1 MPNVRRRTFLPAC
14 YLLGLLAQAAAP
26 VVDWDKAKAET
37 LLHYQSI
44 VRMNTS
50 NPPGNETSVVNY
62 LKDVLDREGISYQ
75 VFALEPSRAN
85 LVARLKGNGRKK
97 PILILGHTDTVGVQP
112 EMWPV
117 DPFGA
122 VRKDGYIWGR
132 GTTDNKDCVT
142 AGLMLMLHLKRLR
155 VPLDRDVIFVAE
167 ASEES
172 SSGPI
177 NVGIEYL
184 IKNHWADIEAEYA
197 LAEGGFVHSENGRVR
212 YVEIAATEKV
222 PRRAKLI
229 ATGTSGHGSRP
240 RRDNAIVH
248 LSTAVS
254 KVASWEPPMRLNDVT
269 RTFFERLSTISPPEE
284 AARHNGLV
292 DPQKTGAIQN
302 YFAEHDLGKYSVL
315 RTSISPTILSGGF
328 RQNVIPSQAEA
339 MLDIR
344 ALPDEDMT
352 LFYAEMDRVIG
363 DPAVKIVPSAPG
375 RPPAPPSRLDTEMF
389 RALEAAQRRLYP
401 NAITI
406 PGMVTGATDLAQLRA
421 RGVQAYGVGP
431 RFDEA
436 EFAEHGWH
444 SDVERLSED
453 SLYELVQFL
462 WYAVLDIAASKQ
474 ISER

>member
-1 MPNVRRRTFLPAC
+1 MV
-14 YLLGLLAQAAAP
+14 LLFFLLALPVRAAEPA
-26 VVDWDKAKAET
+26 VDWEKLKAET

-44 VRMNTS
+44 VRINTS
-50 NPPGNETSVVNY
+50 NPPGNETAVVNY
-62 LKDVLDREGISYQ
+62 LKDVLDREGISYLI
-75 VFALEPSRAN
+75 FAREASRAN

-97 PILILGHTDTVGVQP
+97 PLLVLGHTDTVGVQK

-122 VRKDGYIWGR
+122 ERKDGFIWGR
-132 GTTDNKDCVT
+132 GTTDNKDGVA
-142 AGLMLMLHLKRLR
+142 AGLMLMLQLKRLG
-155 VPLDRDVIFVAE
+155 VPLDRDVIYVAE

-172 SSGPI
+172 STSPV
-177 NVGIEYL
+177 NVGIDYL
-184 IKNHWADIEAEYA
+184 IQEHWADIEAEYA

-284 AARHNGLV
+284 AARYNGLV
-292 DPQKTGAIQN
+292 DPQKTAAIQN
-302 YFAEHDLGKYSVL
+302 YFAEHDLGKYSML
-315 RTSISPTILSGGF
+315 RTSISPTMLNAGF
-328 RQNVIPSQAEA
+328 RLNVIPSQAEA

-352 LFYAEMDRVIG
+352 KFFAELNRIIG
-363 DPAVKIVPSAPG
+363 DPAVKVVPAPPG
-375 RPPAPPSRLDTEMF
+375 RPNAPPSRLDTEMF

-401 NAITI
+401 GAVTI
-406 PGMVTGATDLAQLRA
+406 PGMVTGSTDLAQLRA
-421 RGVQAYGVGP
+421 KGVQAYGIGP

-453 SLYELVQFL
+453 SLHGLVQFL
-462 WYAVLDIAASKQ
+462 WYSVLGVAASN
-474 ISER
+474 

>member
-1 MPNVRRRTFLPAC
+1 MPNFRRRIFLPAC
-14 YLLGLLAQAAAP
+14 FLLALSARAAEP

-97 PILILGHTDTVGVQP
+97 PVLILGHTDTVGVQP

-132 GTTDNKDCVT
+132 GTTDNKDCVA
-142 AGLMLMLHLKRLR
+142 AGLMLMLQLKRLR
-155 VPLDRDVIFVAE
+155 VPLDRDVIYVAE

-172 SSGPI
+172 STGPI
-177 NVGIEYL
+177 NVGIDYL
-184 IKNHWADIEAEYA
+184 IKEHWPDIEAEYA

-212 YVEIAATEKV
+212 FVEIAATEKV

-254 KVASWEPPMRLNDVT
+254 KIANWEPPMRLNDVT

-284 AARHNGLV
+284 AARYNGLL
-292 DPQKTGAIQN
+292 DPQKTAAIQN
-302 YFAEHDLGKYSVL
+302 YFADHDLGKYSVL
-315 RTSISPTILSGGF
+315 RTSISPTIVSGGF
-328 RQNVIPSQAEA
+328 RENVIPSQAEA

-352 LFYAEMDRVIG
+352 AFYAQMERVIG

-375 RPPAPPSRLDTEMF
+375 RPAAPPSRLDTEMF

-421 RGVQAYGVGP
+421 KGVQAYGIGP

-436 EFAEHGWH
+436 EFAAHGWH

-453 SLYELVQFL
+453 SLYGLVQFM
-462 WYAVLDIAASKQ
+462 WYAVLDIAASK
-474 ISER
+474 

>member
-1 MPNVRRRTFLPAC
+1 MVLSAN
-14 YLLGLLAQAAAP
+14 AAEP
-26 VVDWDKAKAET
+26 VVDWDKLKAET

-44 VRMNTS
+44 VRINTS
-50 NPPGNETSVVNY
+50 NPPGNETAVVKY
-62 LKDVLDREGISYQ
+62 LKEVLDREGISYQ

-122 VRKDGYIWGR
+122 VRKEGFIWGR
-132 GTTDNKDCVT
+132 GTTDNKDGVA
-142 AGLMLMLHLKRLR
+142 AGLMLILQLKRLR
-155 VPLDRDVIFVAE
+155 VPLDRDVIYVAE

-172 SSGPI
+172 SGPTS
-177 NVGIEYL
+177 VGIDYL
-184 IKNHWADIEAEYA
+184 IKDHWPDIEAEYA

-212 YVEIAATEKV
+212 FVEIAATEKV

-254 KVASWEPPMRLNDVT
+254 KIASWEPPMRLNDVT
-269 RTFFERLSTISPPEE
+269 RTFFERLATISPPEE
-284 AARHNGLV
+284 AARYNGLV
-292 DPQKTGAIQN
+292 DSQKTAAIQN
-302 YFAEHDLGKYSVL
+302 YFADHDLGKYSIL
-315 RTSISPTILSGGF
+315 RTTISPTILTGGF

-344 ALPDEDMT
+344 AVPDEDMT
-352 LFYAEMDRVIG
+352 AFYAEMGRIIA
-363 DPAVKIVPSAPG
+363 DPAVKIVPSVPG
-375 RPPAPPSRLDTEMF
+375 RPAVPPSRLDTEMF

-401 NAITI
+401 DAITV

-421 RGVQAYGVGP
+421 KGVQAYGIGP

-453 SLYELVQFL
+453 SLHGLVQFM
-462 WYAVLDIAASKQ
+462 WYAVLNIAASK
-474 ISER
+474 

>member
-1 MPNVRRRTFLPAC
+1 MPLFIFLA
-14 YLLGLLAQAAAP
+14 LRARAAEP

-44 VRMNTS
+44 VRINSS

-62 LKDVLDREGISYQ
+62 LKAILDREGIIYQ
-75 VFALEPSRAN
+75 IFAQEPSRAN
-85 LVARLKGNGRKK
+85 LVARLKGNGSKR

-112 EMWPV
+112 ETGPV

-132 GTTDNKDCVT
+132 GTTDNKDCVA
-142 AGLMLMLHLKRLR
+142 AGLMLMLQLKRLR
-155 VPLDRDVIFVAE
+155 VPLDRDVIYVAE

-172 SSGPI
+172 SGGPLS
-177 NVGIEYL
+177 VGIDYL
-184 IKNHWADIEAEYA
+184 VREHWPDIEAEYA
-197 LAEGGFVHSENGRVR
+197 LAEGGFAHSESGRVR
-212 YVEIAATEKV
+212 FVEIAATEKV

-254 KVASWEPPMRLNDVT
+254 KIGAWEPPMRLNDVT

-284 AARHNGLV
+284 AARYNGLV
-292 DPQKTGAIQN
+292 DPEKTAAIQN
-302 YFAEHDLGKYSVL
+302 YFAGHDLGKYSIL
-315 RTSISPTILSGGF
+315 RTSISPTIVRGGF
-328 RQNVIPSQAEA
+328 RENVIPSQAEA

-352 LFYAEMDRVIG
+352 AFYTAMERVIG
-363 DPAVKIVPSAPG
+363 DPAIKIVPSAPG
-375 RPPAPPSRLDTEMF
+375 RPSAPPSRLDTEMF

-401 NAITI
+401 GAITI

-421 RGVQAYGVGP
+421 KGVQAYGIGP

-453 SLYELVQFL
+453 SLYGLVQFV
-462 WYAVLDIAASKQ
+462 WYAVLDIAASK
-474 ISER
+474 

>member
-1 MPNVRRRTFLPAC
+1 MFYARGPVSSTFLFLSA
-14 YLLGLLAQAAAP
+14 LALRAAEP
-26 VVDWDKAKAET
+26 VVDWEKVNAET
-37 LLHYQSI
+37 LRHFESI
-44 VRMNTS
+44 VRINTS

-62 LKDVLDREGISYQ
+62 LKEVLDREGISSQ
-75 VFALEPSRAN
+75 VFALEPHRAN

-97 PILILGHTDTVGVQP
+97 PVLFLGHTDTVGVQR
-112 EMWPV
+112 EVWPV

-142 AGLMLMLHLKRLR
+142 AGLMLMLQLKRLR
-155 VPLDRDVIFVAE
+155 VPLDRDVIYVAE

-172 SSGPI
+172 SANPVS
-177 NVGIEYL
+177 VGIDYL
-184 IKNHWADIEAEYA
+184 IKEHWPDIEAEFA

-212 YVEIAATEKV
+212 FVEIAATEKA
-222 PRRAKLI
+222 PRRAKLV

-254 KVASWEPPMRLNDVT
+254 RIGAWETPMRLNDIT
-269 RTFFERLSTISPPEE
+269 RVFFERLATISPAEE
-284 AARHNGLV
+284 AARYTGLV
-292 DPQKTGAIQN
+292 DLQKTAAIQS
-302 YFAEHDLGKYSVL
+302 YFAQHDLAKYSVL
-315 RTSISPTILSGGF
+315 RTTISPTIINGGF

-352 LFYAEMDRVIG
+352 KFYAEMERTID
-363 DPAVKIVPSAPG
+363 DPAVKIVPSPAG
-375 RPPAPPSRLDTEMF
+375 RPVAPPSRLDTEMF
-389 RALEAAQRRLYP
+389 HALEAAQRRLYP
-401 NAITI
+401 DSITI

-421 RGVQAYGVGP
+421 KGVQAYGVGP

-453 SLYELVQFL
+453 SLYGFVRFV
-462 WYAVLDIAASKQ
+462 WYSVTGVAASQ
-474 ISER
+474 

>member
-1 MPNVRRRTFLPAC
+1 MPPRSCALT
-14 YLLGLLAQAAAP
+14 LAVFVTLSAHAAEP
-26 VVDWDKAKAET
+26 VVDWEKAKPET

-44 VRMNTS
+44 VRINTS
-50 NPPGNETSVVNY
+50 NPPGNETLVVNY
-62 LKDVLDREGISYQ
+62 LKSVLDREGIGYQ
-75 VFALEPSRAN
+75 VFALEPNRAN

-97 PILILGHTDTVGVQP
+97 PILILGHTDTVGVQR
-112 EMWPV
+112 EKWPV

-132 GTTDNKDCVT
+132 GTTDNKDGVA
-142 AGLMLMLHLKRLR
+142 AGLMLVLHLKRLA
-155 VPLDRDVIFVAE
+155 VPLDRDVIYVAE

-172 SSGPI
+172 STSPT
-177 NVGIEYL
+177 NVGIDYL
-184 IKNHWADIEAEYA
+184 VKEHWPDIEAEYA

-212 YVEIAATEKV
+212 FVEIAATEKV
-222 PRRAKLI
+222 PRRARLI

-254 KVASWEPPMRLNDVT
+254 RVANWRPPMRLNDVT
-269 RTFFERLSTISPPEE
+269 RTFFERLATISPPEE
-284 AARHNGLV
+284 AARYNGLV
-292 DPQKTGAIQN
+292 DPQKTGAIQD
-302 YFAEHDLGKYSVL
+302 YFANHDLGKYSIL
-315 RTSISPTILSGGF
+315 RTSISPTIINGGF

-352 LFYAEMDRVIG
+352 AFYAEMGRIIS
-363 DPAVKIVPSAPG
+363 DPAVEILPAAPG
-375 RPPAPPSRLDTEMF
+375 RPSAPPSRLDTEMF

-401 NAITI
+401 GAITV
-406 PGMVTGATDLAQLRA
+406 PGMVTGSTDLAQLRA
-421 RGVQAYGVGP
+421 KGVQAYGVGP

-453 SLYELVQFL
+453 SLYGLVQFM
-462 WYAVLDIAASKQ
+462 WYAFLEVAAAK
-474 ISER
+474 

>member
-1 MPNVRRRTFLPAC
+1 M
-14 YLLGLLAQAAAP
+14 
-26 VVDWDKAKAET
+26 DWDRAKAET

-44 VRMNTS
+44 VRINTS

-62 LKDVLDREGISYQ
+62 LKNVLDREGISCQ
-75 VFALEPSRAN
+75 VFALEPNRAN

-97 PILILGHTDTVGVQP
+97 PILILGHTDTVGVQR
-112 EMWPV
+112 ETWPV

-122 VRKDGYIWGR
+122 VQKDGFIWGR
-132 GTTDNKDCVT
+132 GTTDNKDGVA
-142 AGLMLMLHLKRLR
+142 AGLMLLLHLKRLR
-155 VPLDRDVIFVAE
+155 VPLDRDVIYVAE

-172 SSGPI
+172 SPGPAS
-177 NVGIEYL
+177 VGIDYL
-184 IKNHWADIEAEYA
+184 IKEHWPDIEAEYA
-197 LAEGGFVHSENGRVR
+197 LAEGGFVHSEKGRVR
-212 YVEIAATEKV
+212 FVEIAATEKV

-254 KVASWEPPMRLNDVT
+254 KVANWEPPMRLNDVT
-269 RTFFERLSTISPPEE
+269 RTFFERLATISPAEE
-284 AARHNGLV
+284 AARYNGVV
-292 DPQKTGAIQN
+292 DPQKTAAIQN
-302 YFAEHDLGKYSVL
+302 YFADHDLGKYSIL
-315 RTSISPTILSGGF
+315 RTSISPTILTGGF
-328 RQNVIPSQAEA
+328 RQNVIPSEAEA

-352 LFYAEMDRVIG
+352 RFYAEMGRIIG

-375 RPPAPPSRLDTEMF
+375 RPAAPPSRLDTEMF

-401 NAITI
+401 NAITV

-421 RGVQAYGVGP
+421 KGVQAYGIGP

-453 SLYELVQFL
+453 SLYGLVQFM
-462 WYAVLDIAASKQ
+462 WYAVLDIGLSK
-474 ISER
+474 

>member
-1 MPNVRRRTFLPAC
+1 MLNLPRFLA
-14 YLLGLLAQAAAP
+14 LSLSVLAAQAAEP
-26 VVDWDKAKAET
+26 VVDWEKAKAET
-37 LLHYQSI
+37 LLHFQSI

-50 NPPGNETSVVNY
+50 NPPGNETTVVNY

-75 VFALEPSRAN
+75 IFAREPSRAN
-85 LVARLKGNGRKK
+85 LVARLKGNGTKK

-112 EMWPV
+112 EKWPV

-122 VRKDGYIWGR
+122 VRKDGFVWGR
-132 GTTDNKDCVT
+132 GTTDNKDGVT
-142 AGLMLMLHLKRLR
+142 AGLMVLLQLKRLN
-155 VPLDRDVIFVAE
+155 VPLDRDVIYVAE

-172 SSGPI
+172 STGPV
-177 NVGIEYL
+177 NVGIDYL
-184 IKNHWADIEAEYA
+184 VQEHWADIEAEYA

-212 YVEIAATEKV
+212 FVEIAATEKV

-229 ATGTSGHGSRP
+229 ATGSSGHGSRP

-254 KVASWEPPMRLNDVT
+254 KVAKWEPPMRLNDVT
-269 RTFFERLSTISPPEE
+269 RTFFERLATISPREE
-284 AARHNGLV
+284 AARYNGLV
-292 DPQKTGAIQN
+292 DPQKTAAIQN
-302 YFAEHDLGKYSVL
+302 YFAEHDLGKYSIL
-315 RTSISPTILSGGF
+315 RTSISPTMLSGGF

-352 LFYAEMDRVIG
+352 KFYAEMNRVIG

-375 RPPAPPSRLDTEMF
+375 RPSAPPSRLDTEMF

-401 NAITI
+401 GAITI

-421 RGVQAYGVGP
+421 RGVQAYGIGP
-431 RFDEA
+431 QFDEA

-444 SDVERLSED
+444 SDVERLSEQ
-453 SLYELVQFL
+453 SLHGLVQFM
-462 WYAVLDIAASKQ
+462 WYAVVGIAASK
-474 ISER
+474 

>member
-1 MPNVRRRTFLPAC
+1 MSNIRTIFLPVFIFQAF
-14 YLLGLLAQAAAP
+14 LARAADP
-26 VVDWDKAKAET
+26 IVDWDKAKAET
-37 LLHYQSI
+37 LLYYQSI
-44 VRMNTS
+44 VRINSS

-62 LKDVLDREGISYQ
+62 LKDILDRDGISYQ

-97 PILILGHTDTVGVQP
+97 PVLILGHTDTVGVQP
-112 EMWPV
+112 ETWPV

-122 VRKDGYIWGR
+122 LRRDGYIWGR
-132 GTTDNKDCVT
+132 GTTDNKDCVA
-142 AGLMLMLHLKRLR
+142 AGLMLMLQLKRLR
-155 VPLDRDVIFVAE
+155 VPLDRDVIYVAE

-172 SSGPI
+172 SGEPLS
-177 NVGIEYL
+177 VGIDYL
-184 IKNHWADIEAEYA
+184 VREHWPDIEAEYA
-197 LAEGGFVHSENGRVR
+197 LAEGGFAHSESGRVR
-212 YVEIAATEKV
+212 FVEIAATEKV

-254 KVASWEPPMRLNDVT
+254 KIGAWEPPMRLNDVT

-284 AARHNGLV
+284 AARYNGLV
-292 DPQKTGAIQN
+292 DPEKTAAIQN
-302 YFAEHDLGKYSVL
+302 YFAEHDLGKYSIL
-315 RTSISPTILSGGF
+315 RTSISPTILRGGF
-328 RQNVIPSQAEA
+328 RENVIPSQAEA

-352 LFYAEMDRVIG
+352 AFYTAMARVIG
-363 DPAVKIVPSAPG
+363 DPAIKIVPSAPG
-375 RPPAPPSRLDTEMF
+375 RPSAPPSRLDTEMF

-401 NAITI
+401 DAITI

-421 RGVQAYGVGP
+421 KGVQAYGIGP

-453 SLYELVQFL
+453 SLYGLVQFV
-462 WYAVLDIAASKQ
+462 WYAVLDIAASK
-474 ISER
+474 

>member
-1 MPNVRRRTFLPAC
+1 
-14 YLLGLLAQAAAP
+14 
-26 VVDWDKAKAET
+26 
-37 LLHYQSI
+37 
-44 VRMNTS
+44 
-50 NPPGNETSVVNY
+50 
-62 LKDVLDREGISYQ
+62 
-75 VFALEPSRAN
+75 
-85 LVARLKGNGRKK
+85 
-97 PILILGHTDTVGVQP
+97 
-112 EMWPV
+112 
-117 DPFGA
+117 
-122 VRKDGYIWGR
+122 
-132 GTTDNKDCVT
+132 
-142 AGLMLMLHLKRLR
+142 
-155 VPLDRDVIFVAE
+155 VIYVAE

-172 SSGPI
+172 SNGPI
-177 NVGIEYL
+177 SVGIDYL
-184 IKNHWADIEAEYA
+184 IKEHWPDIEAEYA

-212 YVEIAATEKV
+212 FVEIAATEKV
-222 PRRAKLI
+222 PRRAKLV

-254 KVASWEPPMRLNDVT
+254 KIAAWEPPMRLNDVT

-284 AARHNGLV
+284 AARYNGLL
-292 DPQKTGAIQN
+292 DPQKTAAIQN

-315 RTSISPTILSGGF
+315 RTSISPTMLSGGF

-344 ALPDEDMT
+344 AWPDEDMAT
-352 LFYAEMDRVIG
+352 FYAEMNRVID
-363 DPAVKIVPSAPG
+363 DPAVKIVPSPAG
-375 RPPAPPSRLDTEMF
+375 RPPAPPSRLDTDMF

-421 RGVQAYGVGP
+421 KGVQAYGVGP

-453 SLYELVQFL
+453 SLYGLVQFV
-462 WYAVLDIAASKQ
+462 WYAILEVAASK
-474 ISER
+474 